1 MQKKICCILL
11 ICLINSFLISGCI
24 ESNTADLLYVDDD
37 FNQTTQGWNK
47 DHFAS
52 IQKAINVART
62 NCTIYVNE
70 GIYQENIVID
80 QPSYVRI
87 IGSNSNE
94 TIISGNKNGQHGLF
108 IDEQA
113 QVNISGFTIMDCN
126 PGNELKGTTAGMYV
140 TSKHNSFHS
149 LILKNNSN
157 GIYTLDSSANQIY
170 DNAFVNNYYGILLYT
185 YSTNTSIHHNL
196 FLSNNIGCRV
206 KGSNQNLIYQNL
218 FSANR
223 GGTYVCCVS
232 NDNQF
237 YLNTY
242 SNNSDF
248 HAQDWCLN
256 TWNTTDKGNYWSD
269 FYLVKPGAV
278 DQDDDGIID
287 VPYNISR
294 GYQPEEYPNK
304 DYFPLVNRPLIKN
317 SFTSKYDISMVN

>member
-1 MQKKICCILL
+1 MQKIHCILL
-11 ICLINSFLISGCI
+11 TCLISSILLSGCVENNTFNSF
-24 ESNTADLLYVDDD
+24 YVDDD
-37 FNQTTQGWNK
+37 FNSSTQRWNK
-47 DHFAS
+47 DHFSS
-52 IQKAINVART
+52 IQDAIDHAKT

-80 QPSYVRI
+80 QPTYVRI
-87 IGSNSNE
+87 LGSNPNE
-94 TIISGNKNGQHGLF
+94 TIISGNGNGQHGFF
-108 IDEQA
+108 IDEQV
-113 QVNISGFTIMDCN
+113 QLNISGFTIMDCN

-140 TSKHNSFHS
+140 TSRNNSIHTIIF
-149 LILKNNSN
+149 KNNSN
-157 GIYTLDSSANQIY
+157 GIYTLDSSCNQIY

-185 YSTNTSIHHNL
+185 YSTNNSIHHNL

-206 KGSNQNLIYQNL
+206 KGSNQNILYQNL
-218 FSANR
+218 FSANN
-223 GGTYVCCVS
+223 GGTYMCCVS

-256 TWNTTDKGNYWSD
+256 TWNATNLGNYWSD
-269 FYLVKPGAV
+269 FYQLTSGAV
-278 DQDDDGIID
+278 DQNNDGIVD

-304 DYFPLVNRPLIKN
+304 DYLPLVNRPLIKN
-317 SFTSKYDISMVN
+317 SFTSKYDTNMEN

>member
-1 MQKKICCILL
+1 MQKIHCILL
-11 ICLINSFLISGCI
+11 TCLIISLLISGCI
-24 ESNTADLLYVDDD
+24 ETNFSDLLYVDDD
-37 FNQTTQGWNK
+37 FDKFTQGWNK
-47 DHFAS
+47 DHFSS
-52 IQKAINVART
+52 IQNAIDHANS

-87 IGSNSNE
+87 IGSNPNE

-113 QVNISGFTIMDCN
+113 QVNISGFMIMDCN
-126 PGNELKGTTAGMYV
+126 QGPELTGTTAGLYV
-140 TSKHNSFHS
+140 TSNHNSFHS

-157 GIYTLDSSANQIY
+157 GIYTLDSSWNQIY

-185 YSTNTSIHHNL
+185 YSTNNSIHHNL

-206 KGSNQNLIYQNL
+206 KGSNQNILYQNL
-218 FSANR
+218 FSENR

-237 YLNTY
+237 YLNIY

-256 TWNTTDKGNYWSD
+256 TWNATGYGNYWSD
-269 FYLVKPGAV
+269 FYQLTPGAV
-278 DQDDDGIID
+278 DQNNDGIVD
-287 VPYNISR
+287 MPFTISR

-317 SFTSKYDISMVN
+317 SFTSQYDTSMQN